1 MNSYD
6 SQRKRTRFSCF
17 QSILYLCNATKAFA
31 RTMNRRIALLL
42 IIILPAFFS
51 CTEKEQEIRVESVT
65 ISMPSAELE
74 VGKTLQLSVTV
85 TPTGATNKD
94 ITWSSSNPSVASI
107 SAAGLVTALSEGTT
121 TITAAADG
129 KKGECNVS
137 VVKAAIAVTEVKLD
151 KTELTLYEGEEETL
165 TTTVLPDDA
174 TDKTILWTS
183 SDNSIATV
191 ESGKVKAI
199 GKGTAKITATA
210 GGNSAS
216 CDIEVLRPV
225 TGISLDKTTLELP
238 LEKTETLTATVIPSD
253 ATLRG
258 EITWSS
264 SNTQVATVDGGKVTA
279 VGMGTATI
287 SASLEGFKAE
297 CSVTVKGMEYGKIA
311 ITDLKPVE
319 ILPVIGQVTEGDK
332 QVYDHI
338 EHLRLAEAT
347 RIRDMMWEYGAGS
360 HSKEEYQQLMGR
372 LVVGME
378 EECPSITESF
388 EVVGRGFND
397 LATWEDPHS
406 HREWSILNSIVPN
419 TRRIVSINAYY
430 DEKRDMLTEKPDQ
443 IDWINMSSFM
453 AANPNAIV
461 IVGRSAYAEWYGNEL
476 SERGKKEVFEGEYA
490 NEVYRLCR
498 EGRLMIFRSGG
509 NIHEHYGVLINKCFN
524 KEVDGD
530 EHGIYSFQSL
540 ANGKN
545 DANADMALLVTIGTN
560 DKGDID
566 QTDEIYESSLFP
578 VGFHDKV
585 LFAGRAFPGHN
596 LNEGVYS
603 GEGGLSNNG
612 KYATSFTNYV
622 NTAMM
627 GVCFQMYA
635 EAKDVFELLEMVRS
649 TCLTDY
655 IRFNG
660 QTQPLQLI
668 NPAGLYKKYLTPQN
682 LPATISSGETLN
694 LDKGYYKGV
703 LFSIPGAEVKI
714 NGEWIAFDN
723 KNKDIILYQNPMNL
737 EWRLNGDLLKK
748 YGYTPGQ
755 TVEGQIITVD
765 DKWGGLRL
773 EVPMTVQVR

>member
-65 ISMPSAELE
+65 ISIPSAELE
-74 VGKTLQLSVTV
+74 IGKTLQLSATV

-121 TITAAADG
+121 TITAFADG
-129 KKGECNVS
+129 KKGECTVT
-137 VVKAAIAVTEVKLD
+137 VVKKAIAVSEIKLD

-165 TTTVLPDDA
+165 T
-174 TDKTILWTS
+174 
-183 SDNSIATV
+183 
-191 ESGKVKAI
+191 
-199 GKGTAKITATA
+199 
-210 GGNSAS
+210 
-216 CDIEVLRPV
+216 
-225 TGISLDKTTLELP
+225 
-238 LEKTETLTATVIPSD
+238 ATVIPSD
-253 ATLRG
+253 ATLRE

-264 SNTQVATVDGGKVTA
+264 SNTHVVTVDGGKVTA
-279 VGMGTATI
+279 VEMGSATI

-430 DEKRDMLTEKPDQ
+430 DEKHDMLTEKPDQ
-443 IDWINMSSFM
+443 IDWINMRSFM
-453 AANPNAIV
+453 AANPNSIV

-476 SERGKKEVFEGEYA
+476 SEKGKKEVFEGEYA
-490 NEVYRLCR
+490 NEVYRLCQ
-498 EGRLMIFRSGG
+498 EGRLIIFRSGG
-509 NIHEHYGVLINKCFN
+509 NIHQHYDVLINKCFN
-524 KEVDGD
+524 KEVEGD

-635 EAKDVFELLEMVRS
+635 EAKDVFELLDMVRS

-655 IRFNG
+655 IRLDG

-682 LPATISSGETLN
+682 LPASISGGETVN

-703 LFSIPGAEVKI
+703 LFSIPGAEVKV

-723 KNKDIILYQNPMNL
+723 KNKEVILSQNPMNL
-737 EWRLNGDLLKK
+737 EWRLNGNLIKK
-748 YGYTPGQ
+748 YGYAPGQ

-773 EVPMTVQVR
+773 EVPMTVRVR